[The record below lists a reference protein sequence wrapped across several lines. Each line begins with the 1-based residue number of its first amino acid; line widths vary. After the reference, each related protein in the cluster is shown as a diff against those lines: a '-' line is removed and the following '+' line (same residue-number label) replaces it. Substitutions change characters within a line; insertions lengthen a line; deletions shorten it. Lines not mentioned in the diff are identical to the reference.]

1 MKQKCGDC
9 GYFMRYVDYSG
20 KPEHDGDCGSI
31 AMNKE
36 CNDGVNPFRVY
47 YDDERYVPILQ
58 VDEKKDACALF
69 KTNRTKR
76 VRNFIKEHHGI
87 YFQKRIK
94 NNNL

>member
-47 YDDERYVPILQ
+47 YDDERYVPI
-58 VDEKKDACALF
+58 
-69 KTNRTKR
+69 
-76 VRNFIKEHHGI
+76 
-87 YFQKRIK
+87 
-94 NNNL
+94 